1 MGDPILPNQYP
12 FGYIFKIKED
22 KGDATLFSM
31 IAYMVADYGDGS
43 LSDYGRVVRRDLSTL
58 SVAVSQIREELER
71 DLTLRKLMKYIT
83 RELAKKI
90 TK

>member
-1 MGDPILPNQYP
+1 
-12 FGYIFKIKED
+12 
-22 KGDATLFSM
+22 M
-31 IAYMVADYGDGS
+31 IAYMVAEYGDGS
-43 LSDYGRVVRRDLSTL
+43 LSDYGRVVRVVRRDLSTL
-58 SVAVSQIREELER
+58 SIAVSQIREELES